1 MTAAMGY
8 GIQGQGHMTAAM
20 GYSVQVQGQTD
31 QSLCSRNQKDSGTN
45 QHNPA
50 GTQEG
55 NLLAD
60 EETDKGREGKT

>member
-1 MTAAMGY
+1 
-8 GIQGQGHMTAAM
+8 MTAAM